1 VVQQCN
7 DLLAGGRMST
17 QLGTLSTMRA
27 KSRKSTTQCV
37 IDVFIRTWLDLLLQ
51 QEMHGGFGFF
61 NDGYPE

>member
-27 KSRKSTTQCV
+27 KSKNSMTQYV
-37 IDVFIRTWLDLLLQ
+37 IDVFIRIWLNLSLQ
-51 QEMHGGFGFF
+51 QEMHGDFGFF

>member
-1 VVQQCN
+1 
-7 DLLAGGRMST
+7 MST

-27 KSRKSTTQCV
+27 KSRKSTTQYV

-51 QEMHGGFGFF
+51 QEMHADFEFF

>member
-27 KSRKSTTQCV
+27 KSRKSTTQYV

-51 QEMHGGFGFF
+51 QEMHADFEFF